1 MLIEHQQAAPGVS
14 LLTLNRPPA
23 NALSPDLL
31 AALDDAVKKLAEDGT
46 RAAVLTGKPGMFSA
60 GLDVPLL
67 LTLDEV
73 SMLAFWKT
81 FVGVLRT
88 LALSPVP
95 VGVAISGH
103 SPAGGTVLSIFAD
116 YRVAAAGDFKLGLNE
131 VEVGL
136 PMPPIVFH
144 AFRRL
149 LGARA
154 AEQYAVDGSL
164 ISPDEALA
172 CGLVDAVVQPEDV
185 VDYAVARARKL
196 ASLPAGALSATRELA
211 RADLAALFGDLD
223 DDAYAYMN
231 QVWFG
236 EETRAAMSALVARLA
251 ERRKQRP

>member
-31 AALDDAVKKLAEDGT
+31 AALDEAVKKAVEDGS
-46 RAAVLTGKPGMFSA
+46 RAAVLTGKPGLFSA

-67 LTLDEV
+67 LTLDKQAM
-73 SMLAFWKT
+73 SAFWKT
-81 FVGVLRT
+81 FFGVLRT
-88 LALSPVP
+88 LALSPIP
-95 VGVAISGH
+95 IGVAISGH

-149 LGARA
+149 IGARA

-164 ISPDEALA
+164 ISPEEALA
-172 CGLVDAVVQPEDV
+172 CGLVDAVVAPEDV

-196 ASLPAGALSATRELA
+196 AALPAAALSATRALA
-211 RADLAALFGDLD
+211 RADLAALFDDLEEKD
-223 DDAYAYMN
+223 YAYMN
-231 QVWFG
+231 GVWFG
-236 EETRAAMSALVARLA
+236 AETQAAMKALVARLA
-251 ERRKQRP
+251 ERKKSR

>member
-1 MLIEHQQAAPGVS
+1 MLIEHKEAAPGVS

-31 AALDDAVKKLAEDGT
+31 AALDEALKKVADDGS
-46 RAAVLTGKPGMFSA
+46 RAAVLTGRPGMFSA

-67 LTLDEV
+67 LTLDEAA
-73 SMLAFWKT
+73 MLDFWKI
-81 FVGVLRT
+81 FFGVLRT

-103 SPAGGTVLSIFAD
+103 CPAGGTVLSIFAD
-116 YRVAAAGDFKLGLNE
+116 YRVAAAGEFKLGLNE

-136 PMPPIVFH
+136 PMPPVVFH

-149 LGARA
+149 IGARA
-154 AEQYAVDGSL
+154 AEQYAVAGSL
-164 ISPDEALA
+164 IAPDEALA
-172 CGLVDAVVQPEDV
+172 CGLVDAIVQPDDV

-196 ASLPAGALSATRELA
+196 AALPAGALLATRELA
-211 RADLAALFGDLD
+211 RADLAALFDGLD
-223 DDAYAYMN
+223 DEAYAYMN
-231 QVWFG
+231 RVWFG

-251 ERRKQRP
+251 ERKKSRS

>member
-1 MLIEHQQAAPGVS
+1 MLIERQQAAPGVS

-31 AALDDAVKKLAEDGT
+31 AALDVAVKEAAKDGT
-46 RAAVLTGKPGMFSA
+46 RAAVLTGRPGLFSA

-67 LTLDEV
+67 LTLDKA
-73 SMLAFWKT
+73 SMLEFWET
-81 FVGVLRT
+81 FFGVLRT
-88 LALSPVP
+88 LALSPVT

-103 SPAGGTVLSIFAD
+103 SPAGGTVLSLFAD
-116 YRVAAAGDFKLGLNE
+116 YRFAAAGDFKLGLNE

-149 LGARA
+149 IGARA
-154 AEQYAVDGSL
+154 AELYAVDGSL

-172 CGLVDAVVQPEDV
+172 CGLVDAVVPADDV

-196 ASLPAGALSATRELA
+196 ASLPAGALAATRALA
-211 RADLAALFGDLD
+211 RADLAALFDGLD
-223 DDAYAYMN
+223 EKAYASMN
-231 QVWFG
+231 EVWFG
-236 EETRAAMSALVARLA
+236 EETHAAMRALVARLA
-251 ERRKQRP
+251 ERKKDR